1 MKRCC
6 TDRTGGGSGKLDTSG
21 WLMSGGLLLLIPK
34 CPVCLAG
41 YIAAFTGL
49 GLSVQVA
56 SGLRW
61 LLLTLCLAS
70 LALLSCR
77 LVRRFLGCSAS
88 AEVTGK
94 ELRNESNSP

>member
-1 MKRCC
+1 MGKGR
-6 TDRTGGGSGKLDTSG
+6 DDAGKLDTGG
-21 WLMSGGLLLLIPK
+21 WLVSGGLLLLIPK

-61 LLLTLCLAS
+61 LLLALCIAS

-77 LVRRFLGCSAS
+77 LVRRFLGCSSAS
-88 AEVTGK
+88 AEVAGK
-94 ELRNESNSP
+94 EPRNESNSP

>member
-1 MKRCC
+1 MGKGK
-6 TDRTGGGSGKLDTSG
+6 DAAGKFDTGG
-21 WLMSGGLLLLIPK
+21 WLVSGGLLVLIPK

-41 YIAAFTGL
+41 YIAAFSGI

-61 LLLTLCLAS
+61 VLLALCIVS

-77 LVRRFLGCSAS
+77 LVRRFLGCSSAS
-88 AEVTGK
+88 AEVARK
-94 ELRNESNSP
+94 EPRNESNSP